1 MTDYGALKTDAEYFK
16 LEKDLK
22 NLYTDCAKDI
32 QDKMNVFFAKYE
44 KKASE
49 WQDKLN
55 AAKGTE
61 DESKVQADYQKW
73 LRGQV
78 FQGNQWKYRKESIGN
93 TLANYNQVAVN
104 MMNERVP
111 NILQINGN
119 YAAYQIENQAG
130 VNFGFNLYDST
141 TVKEL
146 IKNDID
152 VLPYKKLSKGKD
164 ISWNF
169 QNIKRELTKGIIQ
182 GEGIDK
188 IAKRLSVE
196 MPNRNM
202 KMVRT
207 HARTMYTSAQNQG
220 RLVRYEEAEEM
231 GIKIKKQWMATLD
244 DRTRYTHQ
252 ELDGQI
258 RELDEPFEV
267 EGYEIMFPAD
277 PHVEPSLSYN
287 CRCTLNN
294 VIEKY
299 PPQYKTRHDDS
310 GRLIS
315 NMTYRQWEKWKE
327 GEDGS

>member
-1 MTDYGALKTDAEYFK
+1 MDYGALKTDAEYLK

-22 NLYTDCAKDI
+22 KIYTESAKDI
-32 QDKMNVFFAKYE
+32 QQKMNVFFAKYE
-44 KKASE
+44 KKNKEWLDKIQAS
-49 WQDKLN
+49 
-55 AAKGTE
+55 KGT
-61 DESKVQADYQKW
+61 DEEKQVKNDYEKW
-73 LRGQV
+73 LKGQV
-78 FQGNQWKYRKESIGN
+78 FQGQQWQARKESIAN
-93 TLANYNQVAVN
+93 TLANTNEIAINMVN
-104 MMNERVP
+104 SRVP
-111 NILQINGN
+111 NVLQINGN

-146 IKNDID
+146 IKDDID
-152 VLPYKKLSKGKD
+152 VLPYKKLNRTKD
-164 ISWNF
+164 IQWNF
-169 QNIKRELTKGIIQ
+169 KAIKSELTKGIIQ
-182 GEGIDK
+182 GESIDK
-188 IAKRLSVE
+188 IAKRLAIE

-220 RLVRYEEAEEM
+220 RLVRYQEAEEM

-244 DRTRYTHQ
+244 DRTRFTHQ

-258 RELDEPFEV
+258 RDLDEPFEV

-299 PPQYKTRHDDS
+299 PPQYTSRHDNS
-310 GRLIS
+310 GTLIE
-315 NMTYRQWEKWKE
+315 NMSYRQWEKWK
-327 GEDGS
+327 GDADGS